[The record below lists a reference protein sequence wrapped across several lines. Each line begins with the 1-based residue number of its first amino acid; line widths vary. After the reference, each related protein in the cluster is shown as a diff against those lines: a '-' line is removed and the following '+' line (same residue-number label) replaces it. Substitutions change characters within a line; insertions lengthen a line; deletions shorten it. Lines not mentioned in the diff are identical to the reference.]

1 MTIIMPELPEVE
13 TLKLGLQKY
22 IVGKTIESVEVID
35 PKLLTGD
42 PKTIEGGKV
51 LDVRRY
57 AKGIVIDLD
66 NKYSIAFHIK
76 LTGQLIFRDDK
87 TRNLLVMKPTPNKVP
102 NKFTRVVIH
111 FDDPSAHSVRSGLKI
126 EKEEFKKIQDKL
138 LFQIQAEK
146 KAWL

>member
-1 MTIIMPELPEVE
+1 MPELPEVE

-22 IVGKTIESVEVID
+22 TVGKTIKDVKVFD

-42 PKTIEGGKV
+42 PKSVIGSKI

-57 AKGIVIDLD
+57 AKGIVIDLS

-76 LTGQLIFRDDK
+76 LTGQLIFRDEK
-87 TRNLLVMKPTPNKVP
+87 THLLDVMKPTPNKVP

-111 FDDPSAHSVRSGLKI
+111 FDKDSELYFQEVRGFAWMKILK
-126 EKEEFKKIQDKL
+126 
-138 LFQIQAEK
+138 
-146 KAWL
+146 